1 MVSSILL
8 DTSNYDSTDFLVFS
22 SSLELALFFQRK
34 TFCWDRTRDS
44 LWNSGRPIQ
53 SPLLLAVSCSAISY
67 QRMAD
72 KLYVIDAPS
81 LRFFIL
87 TFEEENLI
95 YSDFNLETLQ
105 RTNERM
111 FGIENERIW
120 RRSFLF
126 QTFDQIFHFTYLG
139 VSWHR
144 PLLLPSV

>member
-8 DTSNYDSTDFLVFS
+8 DTSNYDSTYFLVFS

-44 LWNSGRPIQ
+44 LWNSGLPIQ

-105 RTNERM
+105 RTNERTNVWDRKWTNLTTV
-111 FGIENERIW
+111 I
-120 RRSFLF
+120 SFSNVWSNFSFYLF
-126 QTFDQIFHFTYLG
+126 RGQLASAIITT
-139 VSWHR
+139 
-144 PLLLPSV
+144 

>member
-8 DTSNYDSTDFLVFS
+8 DTSNYDSTYFLVFS

-44 LWNSGRPIQ
+44 LWNSGLPIQ

-105 RTNERM
+105 RTNERTNVWDRKWTNLTTVIS
-111 FGIENERIW
+111 FSNVWSNFSFYLFRGQLASGII
-120 RRSFLF
+120 
-126 QTFDQIFHFTYLG
+126 TT
-139 VSWHR
+139 
-144 PLLLPSV
+144 